1 MNGLVNA
8 GLCLSF
14 VVLWSSGW
22 IGSKFGVGLTG
33 PFTFLS
39 LRYLLVV
46 VILGLCVCIATRWKR
61 LSRKELIN
69 HLLVGFLS
77 HGVFLGASLCA
88 MNEGISA
95 GVVALVTSMQPLFT
109 AILAQQFLGETPS
122 KNQWLGV
129 FFGIAAV
136 FVVVLDQIST
146 GGSLYGYGLLLVAVF
161 GLCSATILDRKQSLV
176 NRRARKRTT
185 PLLQVLFLHSVSA
198 LLFFSVFGIGLEGL
212 STEWNLSL
220 VSTLLYMAVVV
231 SIGSYGLMFL
241 LLRRLNP
248 VKVSS
253 LSYLTPG
260 TTMLMAWFLF
270 NETLTPLQLAGLLL
284 ATASVV
290 VIHINNKPPASCR
303 VGHTTTRQLKTLR
316 SPSHANR

>member
-1 MNGLVNA
+1 MSSLVNA
-8 GLCLSF
+8 SLCLSF

-22 IGSKFGVGLTG
+22 VGSKFGVGLTG

-46 VILGLCVCIATRWKR
+46 FILGLCVCIATRWKR
-61 LSRKELIN
+61 LSTKELLN
-69 HLLVGFLS
+69 HLLVGVLS

-88 MNEGISA
+88 MDEGISA

-109 AILAQQFLGETPS
+109 AILAQQFLGDKTS
-122 KNQWLGV
+122 KNQWFGVILG
-129 FFGIAAV
+129 ITAV
-136 FVVVLDQIST
+136 AVVVLDQISA
-146 GGSLYGYGLLLVAVF
+146 GGSLYGYGLLLLAVF
-161 GLCSATILDRKQSLV
+161 GLCGATILDRKQSLT
-176 NRRARKRTT
+176 NRRARKRKT
-185 PLLQVLFLHSVSA
+185 PLLQVLFLHSISA
-198 LLFFSVFGIGLEGL
+198 LAFFSVFGIGLEGL
-212 STEWNLSL
+212 STQWSTSL
-220 VSTLLYMAVVV
+220 IATLLYMAVVV

-241 LLRRLNP
+241 LLRRLDP

-270 NETLTPLQLAGLLL
+270 NETLTALQFLGLLL
-284 ATASVV
+284 ASASVV
-290 VIHINNKPPASCR
+290 VIHINSVRQPSDSGYTASRR
-303 VGHTTTRQLKTLR
+303 VNPTR